1 MRVSIRHLPPLLC
14 PLLLLSAPVFASQ
27 DLKPSRDNFF
37 REVLYAKATSVT
49 PLYDDYTEGSYHVDK
64 LDVFKGLPEM
74 AQKEGLKLSGL
85 VVVGPVGLL
94 WAYYVVAFIDEGEMI
109 RVNSLTMPHA
119 RITYKSTGT
128 ITQKRYDELVN
139 GLLKTNVLATEL
151 PPKGKCDRCPYPEWH
166 YEVLVADWSDGKSN
180 VYYGS
185 LNEPKA
191 GANTD
196 SFEKQINDVLSA
208 SKKTYPLT
216 KRRRSKSRRT

>member
-1 MRVSIRHLPPLLC
+1 MRVSIRQPVSLLC
-14 PLLLLSAPVFASQ
+14 AFLLLLSPVFAVQ

-49 PLYDDYTEGSYHVDK
+49 PLFDDYTEGSYHVDK
-64 LDVFKGLPEM
+64 LDVLKGLPEM
-74 AQKEGLKLSGL
+74 AQKEGLKLRGL
-85 VVVGPVGLL
+85 VVVGPAGPL
-94 WAYYVVAFIDEGEMI
+94 WAYYVVAFLNDGEMI

-119 RITYKSTGT
+119 RITYKSTGI
-128 ITQKRYDELVN
+128 ITQKRYDELLN

-151 PPKGKCDRCPYPEWH
+151 PPKGKCDTCPYPEWH
-166 YEVLVADWSDGKSN
+166 YEVLAADWSNGKSN

-185 LNEPKA
+185 LDEPKV

-196 SFEKQINDVLSA
+196 SFEKQINNVLSA
-208 SKKTYPLT
+208 SKKTYPLA